1 VCGAAFPQVGS
12 ECCAPS
18 YHLSSRIAWT
28 LPWLPD
34 RPRANRLQVSE
45 PDRSLKGV
53 VQDAPVTEAKDSLER
68 LYRDQGAKLWRA
80 LFAFSGD
87 REVASDALAEAF
99 TQALGRGAAIA
110 KLDGWVWT
118 VAFRIA
124 SGELK
129 TRSHSGPGIPDRSYE
144 MPVPVTDMVLALAK
158 LSPKQRLAVVLHDYA
173 DRPTDEV
180 ARVLGASR
188 ATVHVHLSKGRRR
201 LRSILGDD
209 IG

>member
-1 VCGAAFPQVGS
+1 
-12 ECCAPS
+12 
-18 YHLSSRIAWT
+18 
-28 LPWLPD
+28 
-34 RPRANRLQVSE
+34 
-45 PDRSLKGV
+45 LKGV
-53 VQDAPVTEAKDSLER
+53 VHDAPVTEAKDSLER
-68 LYRDQGAKLWRA
+68 LYREQGAKLWRA

-99 TQALGRGAAIA
+99 TQALARGKAIE

-118 VAFRIA
+118 AAFRIA

-129 TRSHSGPGIPDRSYE
+129 MRSRSGQRVPDRSYE
-144 MPVPVTDMVLALAK
+144 MPITVTDMVSALAQ

-188 ATVHVHLSKGRRR
+188 ATVHVHLSQGRRR

-209 IG
+209 VG